1 MANLHL
7 IIVRIFCCLCILGF
21 ACFMKA
27 KSSAN
32 HFDLKIE
39 QKNTDEKL
47 KLSYLCFRKD
57 NLPSHVFK
65 YFSQKENKADNL
77 LYVEDI
83 LNDLNGTLKYYLS
96 FATNE
101 QIWGVNDDQIVQ
113 STIQLDPYFQKNSER
128 FLREKTF
135 FEINR
140 RMSVARK
147 LTGIDKIKDKSTDLI
162 SEKSFSP
169 TTETTIVPNES
180 MTVSPT
186 TDDSDAT
193 SLATYLL
200 IIGAVCLVVTLLKK
214 GIS

>member
-1 MANLHL
+1 MVLRHP
-7 IIVRIFCCLCILGF
+7 IFIRIFICLISGF
-21 ACFMKA
+21 AIVLKA
-27 KSSAN
+27 NSTIPSIGN
-32 HFDLKIE
+32 TGD
-39 QKNTDEKL
+39 QTNTDEKL

-57 NLPSHVFK
+57 NQPTHIFN
-65 YFSQKENKADNL
+65 YFTQNVNKTDNL

-83 LNDLNGTLKYYLS
+83 LNDQNGTLKYFLS

-101 QIWGVNDDQIVQ
+101 QIWGAEDDQIVQ
-113 STIQLDPYFQKNSER
+113 STIQLDPYFQKNSDR

-135 FEINR
+135 FEINQ
-140 RMSVARK
+140 RMAEARK
-147 LTGIDKIKDKSTDLI
+147 LTGIDKIKDKSTDQT

-169 TTETTIVPNES
+169 TTESTIVPNES

-186 TDDSDAT
+186 TEESDAT

-200 IIGAVCLVVTLLKK
+200 IMGAVCLVVTLLKK

>member
-1 MANLHL
+1 MVLRHP
-7 IIVRIFCCLCILGF
+7 IFIRIFICLISGF
-21 ACFMKA
+21 ASVLKA
-27 KSSAN
+27 NPTIPS
-32 HFDLKIE
+32 IGYTGV

-57 NLPSHVFK
+57 NLPTHIFK
-65 YFSQKENKADNL
+65 YFTQNGNKSDNL

-83 LNDLNGTLKYYLS
+83 LNDQNGTLKYFLS

-101 QIWGVNDDQIVQ
+101 QIWGTEDDQIVK
-113 STIQLDPYFQKNSER
+113 STIQLDPYFQKNSDR

-135 FEINR
+135 FEINQ
-140 RMSVARK
+140 RMAKARK
-147 LTGIDKIKDKSTDLI
+147 LTGINKIKDKSTDQT

-180 MTVSPT
+180 MTVST
-186 TDDSDAT
+186 TTEDSDAT

>member
-1 MANLHL
+1 MVLRHP
-7 IIVRIFCCLCILGF
+7 IFIRIFICLISGL
-21 ACFMKA
+21 ASVLKA
-27 KSSAN
+27 NPTIPS
-32 HFDLKIE
+32 IGYTGV

-101 QIWGVNDDQIVQ
+101 QIWGAEDDQIVQ

-135 FEINR
+135 FEINQ
-140 RMSVARK
+140 RMAEARK
-147 LTGIDKIKDKSTDLI
+147 LTGIDKIKDKSTDQK

-169 TTETTIVPNES
+169 TSETTIVPSES

-186 TDDSDAT
+186 AEDSDAT
-193 SLATYLL
+193 TLATYLL

>member
-1 MANLHL
+1 MVPRHP
-7 IIVRIFCCLCILGF
+7 IYIRIFICFISGFSCILNANSSVPDAGF
-21 ACFMKA
+21 TG
-27 KSSAN
+27 
-32 HFDLKIE
+32 E
-39 QKNTDEKL
+39 QKHTDEKL

-57 NLPSHVFK
+57 NLPTHIFK
-65 YFSQKENKADNL
+65 YFTQNENKSDNL

-83 LNDLNGTLKYYLS
+83 LNDQNGTLKYFLS

-113 STIQLDPYFQKNSER
+113 SKIQLDPYFQKNSER

-135 FEINR
+135 FEINQRMTEAR
-140 RMSVARK
+140 R

>member
-1 MANLHL
+1 MVLRHP
-7 IIVRIFCCLCILGF
+7 IFIRIFICLISGF
-21 ACFMKA
+21 AIVLKA
-27 KSSAN
+27 NPTIPSIGN
-32 HFDLKIE
+32 TGD
-39 QKNTDEKL
+39 QTNTDEKL

-57 NLPSHVFK
+57 NLPTHIFK
-65 YFSQKENKADNL
+65 YFTQNENKSDNL

-83 LNDLNGTLKYYLS
+83 LNDQNGTLKYFLS

-101 QIWGVNDDQIVQ
+101 QIWGTEDDQIVK
-113 STIQLDPYFQKNSER
+113 STIQLDPYFQKNSDR

-135 FEINR
+135 FEINQ
-140 RMSVARK
+140 RMAEARK
-147 LTGIDKIKDKSTDLI
+147 LTGINKIKDKSTDQT

-180 MTVSPT
+180 MTVST
-186 TDDSDAT
+186 TTEDSDAT

>member
-1 MANLHL
+1 MVLRHPIFISIFICL
-7 IIVRIFCCLCILGF
+7 ISGF
-21 ACFMKA
+21 AIVLKA
-27 KSSAN
+27 NPTIPSIG
-32 HFDLKIE
+32 HTGD
-39 QKNTDEKL
+39 QTNTDEKL

-57 NLPSHVFK
+57 NLPTHIFK
-65 YFSQKENKADNL
+65 YFTQNVNKTDNL

-83 LNDLNGTLKYYLS
+83 LNDQNGTLKYFLS

-101 QIWGVNDDQIVQ
+101 QIWGAEDDQIVQ
-113 STIQLDPYFQKNSER
+113 STIQLDPYFQKNSDR

-135 FEINR
+135 FEINQR
-140 RMSVARK
+140 IAEARK
-147 LTGIDKIKDKSTDLI
+147 LTGIDKINNKSTDQT

-180 MTVSPT
+180 MTVST
-186 TDDSDAT
+186 TTEDSDAT
-193 SLATYLL
+193 SLAAYLL

>member
-1 MANLHL
+1 MVLRHPIFIRLFICL
-7 IIVRIFCCLCILGF
+7 ISGF
-21 ACFMKA
+21 ASVLKA
-27 KSSAN
+27 NPTIPS
-32 HFDLKIE
+32 IGYTGV

-57 NLPSHVFK
+57 NLPTHIFK
-65 YFSQKENKADNL
+65 YFTQNGNKSDNL

-83 LNDLNGTLKYYLS
+83 LNDQNGTLKYFLS

-101 QIWGVNDDQIVQ
+101 QIWGTEDDQIVQ

-135 FEINR
+135 FEINQ
-140 RMSVARK
+140 RMAKARK
-147 LTGIDKIKDKSTDLI
+147 LTGIDKIKDKSTDQK

-169 TTETTIVPNES
+169 TSETTIVPSES

-186 TDDSDAT
+186 AEDSDAT
-193 SLATYLL
+193 TLATYLL

>member
-1 MANLHL
+1 MVLRHPTF
-7 IIVRIFCCLCILGF
+7 IRIFICLISGL
-21 ACFMKA
+21 ASVLKA
-27 KSSAN
+27 NPTIPS
-32 HFDLKIE
+32 IGYTGV

-57 NLPSHVFK
+57 NLPTHIFN
-65 YFSQKENKADNL
+65 YFIQKENTTDNL

-83 LNDLNGTLKYYLS
+83 LNDQNDTLRYFLS

-101 QIWGVNDDQIVQ
+101 QIWGTEDDQIVK
-113 STIQLDPYFQKNSER
+113 STIQLDPYFKKNSDR

-135 FEINR
+135 FEINQ
-140 RMSVARK
+140 RMAKARK

>member
-1 MANLHL
+1 MVLRHPTF
-7 IIVRIFCCLCILGF
+7 IRIFICLISGL
-21 ACFMKA
+21 ASVLKA
-27 KSSAN
+27 NPTIPS
-32 HFDLKIE
+32 IGYTGV

-57 NLPSHVFK
+57 NLPTHIFK
-65 YFSQKENKADNL
+65 YFTQNGNKADNL

-101 QIWGVNDDQIVQ
+101 QIWGAEDDQIVQ

-135 FEINR
+135 FEINQ
-140 RMSVARK
+140 RMAEARK
-147 LTGIDKIKDKSTDLI
+147 LTGIDKIKDKSTDQK

-169 TTETTIVPNES
+169 TSETTIVPSES

-186 TDDSDAT
+186 AEDSDAT
-193 SLATYLL
+193 TLATYLL

>member
-1 MANLHL
+1 MVLRHP
-7 IIVRIFCCLCILGF
+7 IFIRIFICLISGL
-21 ACFMKA
+21 AIVLKA
-27 KSSAN
+27 NPTIPSIGN
-32 HFDLKIE
+32 TGD
-39 QKNTDEKL
+39 QTNTDEEL

-57 NLPSHVFK
+57 NLPTHIFK
-65 YFSQKENKADNL
+65 YFTQNENKSDNL

-83 LNDLNGTLKYYLS
+83 LNDQNGTLKYFLS

-101 QIWGVNDDQIVQ
+101 QIWGTEDEQIVQ

-135 FEINR
+135 FEINQ
-140 RMSVARK
+140 RMAKARK

-186 TDDSDAT
+186 TDESDAT

>member
-1 MANLHL
+1 MVLRHPTF
-7 IIVRIFCCLCILGF
+7 IRIFICLISGL
-21 ACFMKA
+21 ASVLKA
-27 KSSAN
+27 NPTIPS
-32 HFDLKIE
+32 IGYTGV

-57 NLPSHVFK
+57 NLPTHIFK
-65 YFSQKENKADNL
+65 YFTQNENKSDNL

-83 LNDLNGTLKYYLS
+83 LNDQNGTLKYFLS

-101 QIWGVNDDQIVQ
+101 QIWGAEDDQIVQ
-113 STIQLDPYFQKNSER
+113 STIQLDPYFQKNSDR

-135 FEINR
+135 FEINQ
-140 RMSVARK
+140 RMAEARK
-147 LTGIDKIKDKSTDLI
+147 LTGIDKIKDKSTDQT

-180 MTVSPT
+180 MTVST
-186 TDDSDAT
+186 TTEDSDAT